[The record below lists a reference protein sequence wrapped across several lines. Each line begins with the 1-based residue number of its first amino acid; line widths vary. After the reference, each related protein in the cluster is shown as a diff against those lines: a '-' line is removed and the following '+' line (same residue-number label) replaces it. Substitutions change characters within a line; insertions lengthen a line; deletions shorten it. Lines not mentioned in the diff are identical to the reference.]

1 MESSNVQ
8 TASIGYFSSSVISFL
23 HFEDIVLA
31 ILLGFFGALGA
42 WVFKYLI
49 SKINK

>member
-1 MESSNVQ
+1 MDSSNVQ

-23 HFEDIVLA
+23 HFEDIILA

-42 WVFKYLI
+42 WLFKYLMN
-49 SKINK
+49 KIDK